1 MSASAIAVPGSVQR
15 DLPPSDPISTGRSR
29 QAQPSSGTETDRVAV
44 LAYSLWQRR
53 GCPEGSAFD
62 DWLQAERQLSARL
75 SRPDS

>member
-15 DLPPSDPISTGRSR
+15 DLPPSDPISTERSR

-53 GCPEGSAFD
+53 GCPEGQHSTIG
-62 DWLQAERQLSARL
+62 W
-75 SRPDS
+75 RPSGNYLPG